1 MGVFQRHTERK
12 KTGVGR
18 RGGGGV
24 DSEITWLT
32 YIYSPEK
39 GREKASGKASSVQL
53 SVQLSAG
60 RQLTFRLM
68 VSRQPS
74 KNQTMPLNLRF

>member
-18 RGGGGV
+18 WGGV
-24 DSEITWLT
+24 DRQITWLT

-39 GREKASGKASSVQL
+39 GREKASGKASSVQ
-53 SVQLSAG
+53 VSAG

-68 VSRQPS
+68 VPRQCSR
-74 KNQTMPLNLRF
+74 NQTLSLKLRF

>member
-18 RGGGGV
+18 WGGGV
-24 DSEITWLT
+24 DREITWLT

-39 GREKASGKASSVQL
+39 GREKASGKASSVQ
-53 SVQLSAG
+53 VSAG
-60 RQLTFRLM
+60 WQLTFRLM
-68 VSRQPS
+68 VPRQCSR
-74 KNQTMPLNLRF
+74 NQTLSLKLRF

>member
-18 RGGGGV
+18 LGEGWGGI
-24 DSEITWLT
+24 DREITWLT

-39 GREKASGKASSVQL
+39 GRGKASGKASSVQ
-53 SVQLSAG
+53 VSAG
-60 RQLTFRLM
+60 RQFTFRLM
-68 VSRQPS
+68 VLHQCS
-74 KNQTMPLNLRF
+74 KNIDT

>member
-18 RGGGGV
+18 RGGV

-39 GREKASGKASSVQL
+39 GKGKASGKASSVQL
-53 SVQLSAG
+53 LAG